1 MSAYA
6 PWATT
11 LGIWIAAGITLAV
24 YSFLYKD
31 NPFYKLAEHLYIG
44 VSTGYLLVIA
54 WQDAIYPQFIVPVF
68 FQSPPVYMILLP
80 GIMGLMMYTR
90 FFKKVSWISR
100 ISLAFVIGW
109 TSGVAAPVVIQGSL
123 IRHMGS
129 TIIPLFRLEFFSL
142 NIWSILFGILA
153 LGFWAAL
160 LYLVQKDKYADW
172 GTGRR
177 AILVSGVIL
186 FTILFFVAA
195 VFFSR
200 VTVGDVY
207 NYIFRGDRSK
217 LDLFN
222 KSVDAFMSTFY
233 LLVILVGV
241 ITVLFY
247 FFYSIEHKKILKGV
261 AKTGII
267 FQMLFFGAAFGYTVM
282 GRVSLA
288 IGRMRFLI
296 IDWIKPSTGFQWII
310 GLGVFAVLAVLFL
323 LQDRSRRSSETE

>member
-1 MSAYA
+1 MSPYA

-11 LGIWIAAGITLAV
+11 LGIWVAAGITLAV

-44 VSTGYLLVIA
+44 VSTGYLIVIA
-54 WQDAIYPQFIVPVF
+54 WNDAILPQFVVKLF
-68 FQSPPVYMILLP
+68 FQSPPAYVVLIP

-90 FFKKVSWISR
+90 FIKGVSWVSR

-109 TSGVAAPVVIQGSL
+109 GAGVAAPVVVQGSL

-129 TIIPLFRLEFFSL
+129 TLTPLFKMDYFSL
-142 NIWSILFGILA
+142 DGWSVFFGILA
-153 LGFWAAL
+153 LAFWGSL
-160 LYLVQKDKYADW
+160 LYLVQSDKYADW
-172 GTGRR
+172 ERGRR
-177 AILVSGVIL
+177 AILITGIVL
-186 FTILFFVAA
+186 FTTLFFVSSII
-195 VFFSR
+195 FSQLG
-200 VTVGDVY
+200 VGDVFGY
-207 NYIFRGDRSK
+207 LFSGDK
-217 LDLFN
+217 TNVEILE
-222 KSVDAFMSTFY
+222 KSLAAFMRTFY
-233 LLVILVGV
+233 ALVILVGV

-288 IGRMRFLI
+288 IGRLRFLVEE
-296 IDWIKPSTGFQWII
+296 WVQPSKASHWFI
-310 GLGVFAVLAVLFL
+310 GLGAFVIIALIL
-323 LQDRSRRSSETE
+323 LLPERLKSSRE

>member
-44 VSTGYLLVIA
+44 VSTGYLIVIA
-54 WQDAIYPQFIVPVF
+54 WNDAVLPQFVKPLI
-68 FQSPPVYMILLP
+68 FQSPPNYWVLLP

-90 FFKKVSWISR
+90 FFKGVGWVSR

-109 TSGVAAPVVIQGSL
+109 SSGVAAPVVIQGSL

-129 TIIPLFRLEFFSL
+129 TLTPLFQMNYFSL
-142 NIWSILFGILA
+142 DVWSVLFGLLS
-153 LGFWAAL
+153 LGFWGLL
-160 LYLVQKDKYADW
+160 LYLVQSDKYTDW
-172 GTGRR
+172 DLGRR
-177 AILVSGVIL
+177 VLLISGTVI
-186 FTILFFVAA
+186 FTTLFFVSSIIFSQVGIKDVIGYLFRGDQTNAA
-195 VFFSR
+195 VFE
-200 VTVGDVY
+200 
-207 NYIFRGDRSK
+207 
-217 LDLFN
+217 
-222 KSVDAFMSTFY
+222 KSLNAFMKTFY
-233 LLVILVGV
+233 ALVILVGV

-267 FQMLFFGAAFGYTVM
+267 FQMLFFGASFGYTVM

-288 IGRMRFLI
+288 IGRLRFLAEEWILVSTGRQWGIGLFAFLI
-296 IDWIKPSTGFQWII
+296 IALILILPGRPHPST
-310 GLGVFAVLAVLFL
+310 
-323 LQDRSRRSSETE
+323 E